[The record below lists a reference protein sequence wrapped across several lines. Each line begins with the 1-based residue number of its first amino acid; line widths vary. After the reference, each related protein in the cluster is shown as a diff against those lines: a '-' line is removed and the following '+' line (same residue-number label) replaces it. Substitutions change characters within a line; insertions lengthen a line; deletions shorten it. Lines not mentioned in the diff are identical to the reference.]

1 MVSLS
6 DGSSYIAEKLE
17 ESEIRVRSDSFIV
30 YIIYGVIK
38 VTKKGIARVGV
49 IRLELFFN

>member
-30 YIIYGVIK
+30 YIIYGVRLA
-38 VTKKGIARVGV
+38 KK
-49 IRLELFFN
+49 ELLVWEL